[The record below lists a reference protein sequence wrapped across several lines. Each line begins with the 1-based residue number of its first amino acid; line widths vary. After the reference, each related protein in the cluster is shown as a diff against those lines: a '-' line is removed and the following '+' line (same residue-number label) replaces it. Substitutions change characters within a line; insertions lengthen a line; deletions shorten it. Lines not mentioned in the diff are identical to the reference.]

1 MGKLNNT
8 ILTPPSST
16 DERRITEV
24 SGGYTMLS
32 DKLVYVNVVFKAI
45 VTLDTTPVVMSGFPV
60 PLLPAML
67 NAASTTP
74 TGGTIQEI
82 NQATMCN
89 SALAIKKIATG
100 ELYRI
105 HGLYIAN

>member
-1 MGKLNNT
+1 
-8 ILTPPSST
+8 
-16 DERRITEV
+16 
-24 SGGYTMLS
+24 MLS
-32 DKLVYVNVVFKAI
+32 DKLVYVSVVFKAI
-45 VTLDTTPVVMSGFPV
+45 VTLDTTPVVMSGFPH

-82 NQATMCN
+82 NQATMFLG
-89 SALAIKKIATG
+89 SLAIKKLTTG

-105 HGLYIAN
+105 HGLYIAE

>member
-1 MGKLNNT
+1 
-8 ILTPPSST
+8 
-16 DERRITEV
+16 
-24 SGGYTMLS
+24 MLS
-32 DKLVYVNVVFKAI
+32 DKLVYVSVVFKAI
-45 VTLDTTPVVMSGFPV
+45 VTLDTTPVVMSGFPY

-82 NQATMCN
+82 NQATMYN
-89 SALAIKKIATG
+89 GALAIKKITTD

>member
-16 DERRITEV
+16 DEGRITEV

-45 VTLDTTPVVMSGFPV
+45 VTLDTTPVVMSEFPV

-74 TGGTIQEI
+74 NRWYNTGNKPG
-82 NQATMCN
+82 
-89 SALAIKKIATG
+89 
-100 ELYRI
+100 Y
-105 HGLYIAN
+105 YV